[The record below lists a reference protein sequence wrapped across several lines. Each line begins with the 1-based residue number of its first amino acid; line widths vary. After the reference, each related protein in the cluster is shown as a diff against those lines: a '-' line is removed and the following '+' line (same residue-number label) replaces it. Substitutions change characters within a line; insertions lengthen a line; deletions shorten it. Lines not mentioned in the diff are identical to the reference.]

1 MIWQIWRKMAN
12 FAVAGLFCVFTSAV
26 WQSYKIVPAFLFLWD
41 ASVLILI
48 LIFPFLVCSNRWRKA
63 LGD

>member
-41 ASVLILI
+41 ASG
-48 LIFPFLVCSNRWRKA
+48 
-63 LGD
+63 LGLGLQVGNSVGLAE